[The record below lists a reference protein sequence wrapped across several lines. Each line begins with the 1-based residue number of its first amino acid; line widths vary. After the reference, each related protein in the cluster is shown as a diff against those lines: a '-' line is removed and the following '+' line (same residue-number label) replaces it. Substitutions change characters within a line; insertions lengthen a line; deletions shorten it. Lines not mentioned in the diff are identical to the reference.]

1 MQVPRRKRHGTGRG
15 RSRVQRKAVGGK
27 KGAMLDLFAVKNQID
42 EMVADECRAQEDFRE
57 KLEMAVQAYRGWQ
70 ADWQTLAEKIAR
82 SRTSWLMPGIVEGL
96 DVIPTCPQR
105 PEKISIAAT
114 DGSQIF
120 PDRHEISSCFLINIG
135 YILLHYGTGEKPL
148 MSSKPTLYYREEEIF
163 EEWDGRRVFV
173 NRELVGTKRGLM
185 EFSELAAL
193 SLAAQEAGHSVLACS
208 DGTLIQWSL
217 EGKPHDFKDYVLG
230 ETMRDFDALEKA
242 GLPVCG
248 YISHPGSQ
256 DVINALKLGL
266 CPQDTADCDRCP
278 WQPENQLGCSSE
290 EKEALQA
297 QLWNGRVP
305 CSPLDGITDAVLM
318 RQILKPG
325 QRSPVFRS
333 SSKILESYG
342 RHWIHFFYVHVGQ
355 EIGRVEVPE
364 WVAQDE
370 SMLELVHA
378 CICDQAE
385 KGQGYPVALSEAH
398 ERAVVRSADR
408 ESFYRFLRDTYV
420 KNDMRAHISTK
431 SFKKRHVGI

>member
-1 MQVPRRKRHGTGRG
+1 
-15 RSRVQRKAVGGK
+15 
-27 KGAMLDLFAVKNQID
+27 MLDLFAVKNQID
-42 EMVADECRAQEDFRE
+42 EMVADKSRAQEDYRE

-70 ADWQTLAEKIAR
+70 RNWQKLAEKIAC
-82 SRTSWLMPGIVEGL
+82 SRTSWLMPGLVEGL
-96 DVIPTCPQR
+96 EVKPSHPQR
-105 PEKISIAAT
+105 PERISIAAT

-148 MSSKPTLYYREEEIF
+148 MSSKPTLYYRDEEIF

-217 EGKPHDFKDYVLG
+217 EGKPHDFRDYVLG
-230 ETMRDFDALEKA
+230 ETMRDLDALEKA
-242 GLPVCG
+242 DLPVCG
-248 YISHPGSQ
+248 YISHPSSQ
-256 DVINALKLGL
+256 DVVNALKLGL
-266 CPQDTADCDRCP
+266 CPEEVADRDRSTCL
-278 WQPENQLGCSSE
+278 PENQLGLSVD
-290 EKEALQA
+290 EKKNLQG
-297 QLWNGRVP
+297 QLWNERVP
-305 CSPLDGITDAVLM
+305 CSPLDGISDAVLM

-333 SSKILESYG
+333 SSKILEAYG

-364 WVAQDE
+364 WVVKDQG
-370 SMLELVHA
+370 MLELVHA
-378 CICDQAE
+378 CICDQAD

-420 KNDMRAHISTK
+420 KNDVRARISTK

>member
-1 MQVPRRKRHGTGRG
+1 M
-15 RSRVQRKAVGGK
+15 
-27 KGAMLDLFAVKNQID
+27 
-42 EMVADECRAQEDFRE
+42 
-57 KLEMAVQAYRGWQ
+57 
-70 ADWQTLAEKIAR
+70 
-82 SRTSWLMPGIVEGL
+82 
-96 DVIPTCPQR
+96 
-105 PEKISIAAT
+105 
-114 DGSQIF
+114 
-120 PDRHEISSCFLINIG
+120 
-135 YILLHYGTGEKPL
+135 
-148 MSSKPTLYYREEEIF
+148 
-163 EEWDGRRVFV
+163 
-173 NRELVGTKRGLM
+173 
-185 EFSELAAL
+185 
-193 SLAAQEAGHSVLACS
+193 
-208 DGTLIQWSL
+208 
-217 EGKPHDFKDYVLG
+217 
-230 ETMRDFDALEKA
+230 
-242 GLPVCG
+242 
-248 YISHPGSQ
+248 
-256 DVINALKLGL
+256 
-266 CPQDTADCDRCP
+266 
-278 WQPENQLGCSSE
+278 
-290 EKEALQA
+290 
-297 QLWNGRVP
+297 P
-305 CSPLDGITDAVLM
+305 CSPLDGISDAVLM

>member
-1 MQVPRRKRHGTGRG
+1 
-15 RSRVQRKAVGGK
+15 
-27 KGAMLDLFAVKNQID
+27 MLDLFAVKNQID
-42 EMVADECRAQEDFRE
+42 EMVADERRAQEDYRE

-70 ADWQTLAEKIAR
+70 SDWQKLAEKIAR
-82 SRTSWLMPGIVEGL
+82 STIPWLMPGLVEGL
-96 DVIPTCPQR
+96 DLTPSHRQR
-105 PEKISIAAT
+105 PERISIAAT

-173 NRELVGTKRGLM
+173 NRELVGAKRGLM
-185 EFSELAAL
+185 EFSELTAL
-193 SLAAQEAGHSVLACS
+193 SLAAREAGHSVLACS

-230 ETMRDFDALEKA
+230 ETMRDLDALEKA
-242 GLPVCG
+242 NLPVCG

-266 CPQDTADCDRCP
+266 CRQEVEVADLDRCP
-278 WQPENQLGCSSE
+278 SVD
-290 EKEALQA
+290 EKTHLQE
-297 QLWNGRVP
+297 QMSKGRVP
-305 CSPLDGITDAVLM
+305 CSPLDGISDAVLM

-333 SSKILESYG
+333 SSKILEAYG

-364 WVAQDE
+364 WVVKDQG
-370 SMLELVHA
+370 MLELVHA
-378 CICDQAE
+378 CICDQAD

-420 KNDMRAHISTK
+420 KSDVRARISTK